1 VGPNDVVVETGAVD
15 THAPG
20 LKNFAGCYWF
30 SRNQTKV
37 WWQEDLQYMLSGLRR
52 QGLAQHGRTTCTTSS
67 QEAGFVGNQDSLLT

>member
-52 QGLAQHGRTTCTTSS
+52 
-67 QEAGFVGNQDSLLT
+67 